1 VPITMRQ
8 EDGGLLGLTPN
19 RQVKTAPK
27 EELDPLNIVSNNTPN
42 TVVDI
47 DEGSGMLS
55 IQSESTTPQSGVN
68 GIVETGGVVMPTDTG
83 MLAAQSQPVAQTP
96 SPEQDATSFLDGSF
110 LSSKVISERGVEE
123 YNTAKSQVDALVSQ
137 GKDPSQFDINGAPIG
152 LYGGQVSAKD
162 YLSSIAI
169 PRQDVEQVYDRDTWL
184 NALNAGEE
192 LNTTV
197 RDGQTMVL
205 TSAVPEGG
213 YAQFM
218 VEDPSSPLGFA
229 VSPEVKSREAVDA
242 IWRGFAI
249 ESGIG
254 DMSANDKMTLAF
266 QNDYYGGD
274 WKQKKDGSWTFELN
288 DPSDLKKFQNV
299 MNPIIKAYAS
309 YMLGQ
314 AVLPDVTSAVESLN
328 LPPSVTS
335 GISKATSNALI
346 QKATTGE
353 VDLKGVALASLS
365 GAVEGA
371 NEAAANAQANLDN
384 LNEIA
389 NSNIA
394 GEALIAQ
401 TQLASATEAVVKANA
416 TAEVL
421 NNIQTT
427 VDIIEAVENKNII
440 KAVDLGL
447 SMSGSE
453 TVSSIVKDNLTTAGV
468 PADYLDTATSTVI
481 KAADT
486 AIKGGDVGDVVQASV
501 NNVLIESVV
510 TEDNI
515 RNTFNLDTTGFDD
528 TLTKTLR
535 SLSVEALEGGNREDI
550 LAKGLESF
558 IENLPESTKETPE
571 SLQAIENW
579 WHENIEDPFE
589 NWWQD
594 IESQRNVVEQAFNGA
609 VETVKQVGQDALD
622 AADAAVRAVPTT
634 KEQWNEVEDAY
645 HENIEDPAEE
655 FVQGL
660 NDGFEGSDSPDV
672 DVETPDVDLD
682 LSLDGFGSGS
692 VGDADI
698 VNVVLEDPE
707 LVSGFQYEELYNPL
721 MGERTI

>member
-1 VPITMRQ
+1 MPVTIP
-8 EDGGLLGLTPN
+8 EDGGMFSEPTPTRRN
-19 RQVKTAPK
+19 VI
-27 EELDPLNIVSNNTPN
+27 DPLDIVSNNTPN

-68 GIVETGGVVMPTDTG
+68 GIVETGGVATPTNTG
-83 MLAAQSQPVAQTP
+83 MLTAQSQPVTQTP
-96 SPEQDATSFLDGSF
+96 PPEQDTTSFLDGSF

-328 LPPSVTS
+328 LSPSVTT
-335 GISKATSNALI
+335 GISKATSNAII

-353 VDLKGVALASLS
+353 VDLGTVILS
-365 GAVEGA
+365 GTAAYADSVNAAVTDPEYMMGLS
-371 NEAAANAQANLDN
+371 EAEQLSLTSQAQMLENVKDASIVANAIETGDPLRAISGSMNLMDLESPIEYVNSYLSDTFGNSDFMNAN
-384 LNEIA
+384 
-389 NSNIA
+389 
-394 GEALIAQ
+394 G
-401 TQLASATEAVVKANA
+401 
-416 TAEVL
+416 EVL
-421 NNIQTT
+421 SQ
-427 VDIIEAVENKNII
+427 
-440 KAVDLGL
+440 
-447 SMSGSE
+447 
-453 TVSSIVKDNLTTAGV
+453 SIVKV
-468 PADYLDTATSTVI
+468 ADKL
-481 KAADT
+481 
-486 AIKGGDVGDVVQASV
+486 
-501 NNVLIESVV
+501 
-510 TEDNI
+510 
-515 RNTFNLDTTGFDD
+515 
-528 TLTKTLR
+528 
-535 SLSVEALEGGNREDI
+535 LEG
-550 LAKGLESF
+550 ES
-558 IENLPESTKETPE
+558 
-571 SLQAIENW
+571 
-579 WHENIEDPFE
+579 
-589 NWWQD
+589 
-594 IESQRNVVEQAFNGA
+594 
-609 VETVKQVGQDALD
+609 
-622 AADAAVRAVPTT
+622 
-634 KEQWNEVEDAY
+634 VEDAIKRGVIEY
-645 HENIEDPAEE
+645 VQEGGSLEGLSGDGENALFDIITDGVSSLNENVIQPVVNTVGSIGKGAFQAIGDVAE
-655 FVQGL
+655 GT
-660 NDGFEGSDSPDV
+660 
-672 DVETPDVDLD
+672 VEMLT
-682 LSLDGFGSGS
+682 
-692 VGDADI
+692 
-698 VNVVLEDPE
+698 
-707 LVSGFQYEELYNPL
+707 
-721 MGERTI
+721 